1 LNQNSQRSVFNE
13 HIENAELKIS
23 VLLPVYNGARY
34 LRKSIDSVLQQTLT
48 DFELIVWDDASTDDS
63 AKIVATYSD
72 PRLRVFRNDRNLG
85 LFTTLNKAIE
95 KSKSPLIR
103 LWAQDDIMKPQ
114 CLEKEYAFLDRNS
127 SVAMMYCQ
135 CHTIDKDGKVVRGAP
150 ITDGTPEVIEPQ
162 LAAQIMFYHGSIT
175 GNIANVT
182 LRKSALKA
190 AGLFRADFIVSG
202 DFEMWVRLSERW
214 PIGFLKEP
222 LVYLRSHDGQ
232 FSRRKGIF
240 PTFMREDAMIW
251 ERLAAR
257 LPASLHR
264 YARRYDR
271 RHRQLIYVHHVVHCL
286 LWRDWR
292 SASNTFK
299 EIRQRF
305 NPLILFCLW
314 LVTADRRFFKLK
326 PRYLLTETP
335 NAGTVKQ

>member
-1 LNQNSQRSVFNE
+1 MERLLE
-13 HIENAELKIS
+13 GITPKIS
-23 VLLPVYNGARY
+23 VILPVYNGSEY
-34 LRKSIDSVLQQTLT
+34 LKTSIESVLNQSFT
-48 DFELIVWDDASTDDS
+48 DFELIVWNDGSTDASHEIL
-63 AKIVATYSD
+63 AAYSD
-72 PRLRVFRNDRNLG
+72 PRLRKFENETNLG
-85 LFTTLNKAIE
+85 LFRTLNKAIE
-95 KSKSPLIR
+95 QSRAGLTR

-114 CLEKEYAFLDRNS
+114 CLEKEYAFLDQNP

-135 CHTIDKDGKVVRGAP
+135 CDTIDKDGKVVSEAP
-150 ITDGTPEVIEPQ
+150 VNDRTPEIIEPQ

-182 LRKSALKA
+182 LRKSALSES
-190 AGLFRADFIVSG
+190 GVFRSDLLVSG

-257 LPASLHR
+257 LPAQLHR
-264 YARRYDR
+264 YAKRYDR
-271 RHRQLIYVHHVVHCL
+271 RHRQLIYVNHVVHCL
-286 LWRDWR
+286 LGCDWR
-292 SASNTFK
+292 TASNTFR
-299 EIRQRF
+299 EIRRRF
-305 NPLILFCLW
+305 NPLTLFCLW

-326 PRYLLTETP
+326 PIYLLSKTP
-335 NAGTVKQ
+335 NPGTIK